1 MRHININITI
11 NTHNIPPKIQNNT
24 LNIILA
30 NLNQS
35 TKNTISKAIQ
45 ITIGKRTNKSN
56 NIIISHL
63 HILYDKNLKMCL
75 MYSHSKEGANCFT
88 PSKPYEKGTHLL
100 SDSDRRISIAIDNL
114 HHHFY
119 WR

>member
-1 MRHININITI
+1 MRHISINITI

-35 TKNTISKAIQ
+35 TKNIISKAIQ

-63 HILYDKNLKMCL
+63 HILYDKILKTCL
-75 MYSHSKEGANCFT
+75 TYSYSKEGANCFT
-88 PSKPYEKGTHLL
+88 PSEPYERNTIL

-119 WR
+119 RS